1 MHPWE
6 SKPRIAEHGS
16 YEEGGLGIR
25 LALLGTAGVVEHG
38 PGGERK
44 DQDTPAVHWEKA
56 VRLPVFLFFFLFLF
70 VLVLVVEIVEVLVV
84 FVILIVRLE
93 FDGVNAYNSDARSA
107 LVTAKRIAF
116 IQIFFIHIN
125 DGIAHGAGDHL

>member
-1 MHPWE
+1 MQN
-6 SKPRIAEHGS
+6 GS
-16 YEEGGLGIR
+16 
-25 LALLGTAGVVEHG
+25 
-38 PGGERK
+38 GGERK
-44 DQDTPAVHWEKA
+44 DQDIPAVHWAKTK
-56 VRLPVFLFFFLFLF
+56 RLPVFLFFFLFFL
-70 VLVLVVEIVEVLVV
+70 VLVFVVEIVEVLVV

-107 LVTAKRIAF
+107 LIAAKRIAF